1 MRYYV
6 TLDGSL
12 HTIDVTELPGGGY
25 DVRVTAPGAEPAT
38 LDADVVAREGLLN
51 VRIGGRVLDL
61 AVDGA
66 PPELEVFASGR
77 RASVQVE
84 SERTRAA
91 ASVRAKSQA
100 RAGGMITSP
109 MPGRVVKVLVSE
121 GDSVDAGAAVVVVEA
136 MKMENELVAG
146 SPGVV
151 KKIYVRPGDTVEGGA
166 RLLAV
171 G

>member
-12 HTIDVTELPGGGY
+12 HTIDVVELPGGGY
-25 DVRVTAPGAEPAT
+25 DVRVIAPGSKPVS
-38 LDADVVAREGLLN
+38 LDADVAAREGMLN

-66 PPELEVFASGR
+66 LPELEIYASGR

-84 SERTRAA
+84 SERTRTA
-91 ASVRAKSQA
+91 ASVRARNQGQS
-100 RAGGMITSP
+100 GGVVTSP
-109 MPGRVVKVLVSE
+109 MPGRVVKVLVNE
-121 GDSVDAGAAVVVVEA
+121 GDQVDVGAALVVVEA

-146 SPGVV
+146 AAGVV
-151 KKIYVRPGDTVEGGA
+151 KKIYVRPGEAVEGGA
-166 RLLAV
+166 RLIAV

>member
-6 TLDGSL
+6 TIDETL
-12 HTIDVTELPGGGY
+12 HTIDVAELPGGGY
-25 DVRVTAPGAEPAT
+25 DVRVVAPQAAR

-66 PPELEVFASGR
+66 LPELEVIASGR

-91 ASVRAKSQA
+91 ASVRA
-100 RAGGMITSP
+100 RAGSHDGGVVTSP
-109 MPGRVVKVLVSE
+109 MPGRVVKVLVRE
-121 GDSVDAGAAVVVVEA
+121 GDQVEAGAALIVVEA
-136 MKMENELVAG
+136 MKMENELVA
-146 SPGVV
+146 SAAGVV
-151 KKIYVRPGDTVEGGA
+151 KKVYVRTGDAVEGGA
-166 RLLAV
+166 HLISV